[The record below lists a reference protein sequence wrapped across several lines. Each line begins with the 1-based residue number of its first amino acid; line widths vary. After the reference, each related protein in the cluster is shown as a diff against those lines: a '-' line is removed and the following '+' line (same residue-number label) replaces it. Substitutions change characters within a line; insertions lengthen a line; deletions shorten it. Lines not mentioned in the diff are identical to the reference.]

1 MRSTSFAVVWLFLI
15 CAATAG
21 ADEFRVRQIVIE
33 LQDDCT
39 DAPPTIYLV
48 FNDDET
54 HRVTATRRP
63 GTGSTW
69 TWPDSEQKPLTFSD
83 PKDVHASVQFA
94 GNRTFCRKPDNYKN
108 EMLRFSFKCSSVPLP
123 NLLISSKPSL
133 TLVYDRIVG
142 KDQTD
147 ARPPACIEKATFFSA
162 NPRKL
167 LGYWENNE
175 HVLLYLLNRMSPALP
190 LDELIHDKDGRIRA
204 TTIGRPEMQKMW
216 MELSSAKSN

>member
-33 LQDDCT
+33 LQDDCP

-108 EMLRFSFKCSSVPLP
+108 EMLRFSFKCSSVPLA
-123 NLLISSKPSL
+123 NLLISSDLSL
-133 TLVYDRIVG
+133 TLVE
-142 KDQTD
+142 
-147 ARPPACIEKATFFSA
+147 RPIEIRDFTCLHPPENIENPTFFS
-162 NPRKL
+162 
-167 LGYWENNE
+167 
-175 HVLLYLLNRMSPALP
+175 
-190 LDELIHDKDGRIRA
+190 
-204 TTIGRPEMQKMW
+204 
-216 MELSSAKSN
+216 